1 MAKKHGH
8 HGGAWKVA
16 YADFVTAMMALFLVL
31 WLTSQDEKIK
41 EAVQRSFNHPFASP
55 IPGAS
60 GIIPTKDVQSP
71 KSERGNFD
79 SPAALELK
87 LLRKLAADFLKTLPH
102 NPESP
107 DEEAVKLDYMP
118 EGIRITVFNRA
129 NKPIFQSDS
138 ASFTEYGQW
147 VFTTLAWQLSRY
159 STSFLIELE
168 GHTEVGHTPKS
179 EEYGNWELSSDFAN
193 TARRKL
199 LEHGIAEAQIRKV
212 AGYADTQPMPDRQ
225 GTDGSNRRV
234 SVVVKVKNDKDPTKT
249 K

>member
-55 IPGAS
+55 VPGAS

-71 KSERGNFD
+71 KSEHGNFD

-87 LLRKLAADFLKTLPH
+87 LLRKLAADFIKTLPH
-102 NPESP
+102 NPETP
-107 DEEAVKLDYMP
+107 DEETVKLEYMP
-118 EGIRITVFNRA
+118 EGIRITIFNQA
-129 NKPIFQSDS
+129 NRPIFKPDS
-138 ASFTEYGQW
+138 PEFTEYGQW

-159 STSFLIELE
+159 SSAFLIELE
-168 GHTEVGHTPKS
+168 GHTEHGLAAKT
-179 EEYGNWELSSDFAN
+179 EDYGNWELSADYAN
-193 TARRKL
+193 AARRKL
-199 LEHGIAEAQIRKV
+199 IEHGVTPLQIRKV
-212 AGYADTQPMPDRQ
+212 AGYADTQPMNDRKA
-225 GTDGSNRRV
+225 TDETNRRV
-234 SVVVKVKNDKDPTKT
+234 SVLVKVKNDKDPHS
-249 K
+249 